1 VGEKTEREAEGA
13 TTRNAEEDWVLVM
26 RARRWG
32 PGGEEEGR
40 GERMREGPGG
50 GGVKG
55 EEKILRKRKGA
66 RFKKT
71 FLFFGFL
78 Q

>member
-1 VGEKTEREAEGA
+1 
-13 TTRNAEEDWVLVM
+13 
-26 RARRWG
+26 
-32 PGGEEEGR
+32 
-40 GERMREGPGG
+40 MREGP

-55 EEKILRKRKGA
+55 EEKRLRKRKGA
-66 RFKKT
+66 RFEKT

>member
-1 VGEKTEREAEGA
+1 MGEKTELEAEGA

-32 PGGEEEGR
+32 PGGGEEGR
-40 GERMREGPGG
+40 GEGMREGP

-55 EEKILRKRKGA
+55 EEKRLRKRKGA